1 MTPRLDLSSD
11 YWTVVRAEPVLYVNG
26 CRIHLDHWARVLAA
40 KRLESYNREYTQ
52 EPQ

>member
-11 YWTVVRAEPVLYVNG
+11 YWTVRVAPVLHVNG

-52 EPQ
+52 EAQ